1 MVREGKESREVVKI
15 INKHGPSG
23 FVAFVAWVGAF
34 VYFVHAAKNFGD
46 VLWGFVE
53 SLVWPGV
60 LVYHVLKLL
69 GA

>member
-1 MVREGKESREVVKI
+1 MSRENREGREVVKI
-15 INKHGPSG
+15 INKHAPSG

-34 VYFVHAAKNFGD
+34 VYFVHDAKAFGD

-53 SLVWPGV
+53 SLVWPGI
-60 LVYHVLKLL
+60 LVYHVLKAL